1 MNSVSVDVREAYREA
16 VVALVAGD
24 AAAAILLLEPLA
36 DETAPF
42 EVQLAL
48 GKAYLAAG
56 RGTDARGRLQALAGA
71 PDAEQGLAAY
81 LELLLAAAEV
91 LDGAPDAAL
100 ARLEAVPGLDPRM
113 EHAARQLRR
122 RIENARPP
130 VIRF

>member
-42 EVQLAL
+42 EVRFAL

-56 RGTDARGRLQALAGA
+56 RGGDALARLKDLEGA
-71 PDAEQGLAAY
+71 PDSDPGFAAY

-91 LDGAPDAAL
+91 LDGARDAAL
-100 ARLEAVPGLDPRM
+100 ARLEAVPALDPRM